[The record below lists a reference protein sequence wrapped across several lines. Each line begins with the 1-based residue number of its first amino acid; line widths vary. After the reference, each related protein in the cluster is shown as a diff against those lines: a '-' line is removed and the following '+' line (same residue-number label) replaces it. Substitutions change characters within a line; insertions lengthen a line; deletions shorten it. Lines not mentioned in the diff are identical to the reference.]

1 MGINLKS
8 LPKLREY
15 FTAAV
20 PTEGVIQVLCMFWIG
35 KYGKTVHCLHYNLAT
50 RVYKQVFSAIVQ
62 MQTKNITNNYDSV
75 DGVLKQNPIKFR
87 KKTLLTLLKLSE
99 FKMLEKQIVN

>member
-62 MQTKNITNNYDSV
+62 MQTKNISV
-75 DGVLKQNPIKFR
+75 DGVLKQNPTKFR
-87 KKTLLTLLKLSE
+87 KKTL
-99 FKMLEKQIVN
+99 